1 MNIKFKHICGMLVAA
16 ATLTSCYEDKG
27 NYDYTEVETITGTGF
42 PEKMSVVQKA
52 DYIELSPSFSSDL
65 NGSIDNN
72 PNYEYSCL
80 LWKSGGTFPDTKTR
94 QKEIDTDHAKDVK
107 FFADLTEGRY
117 VIQYM
122 VTNKQTGVTTNFKV
136 PVQVTS
142 ATYEGWMVLC
152 DDKDGYARM
161 DMVSVLSDTRR
172 AAIHDILG
180 TKIPKL
186 KGARTLM
193 MNARPS
199 NYASGDDMWFCTDEG
214 SWSLNQT
221 TLKAQY
227 DMTVSEFMVTP
238 KDEKVIATDG
248 QYQGYR
254 LCVTDKGNLYA
265 KSNNYGA
272 VFEDPINT
280 LTSGG
285 ELEFHA
291 APFFG
296 VFMGRSGYDTYYNQ
310 KAIVYD
316 KDHKQFLTFDGSYYG
331 DHTLCSKMDDPE
343 NKLFSYQTGKD
354 MIAMVNTTFSGTTV
368 YSVMQDDAKNRYVY
382 GINMTGGQISQSLY
396 EPMTA
401 AGFGNAT
408 SFAFHSQYPY
418 MFYND
423 GDKVYT
429 YHLMNH
435 TANVGITLPG
445 EEVTMV
451 KFNLFYNAPNANT
464 FNKTDEFMA
473 QQYLLIVGSYKKD
486 STDGNGG
493 VLRFYKFNQENGSL
507 TLVNQYDGFGK
518 IKDVMYRER

>member
-1 MNIKFKHICGMLVAA
+1 MNIRYICSMMLAA

-27 NYDYTEVETITGTGF
+27 NYDYTEVETITGTGL
-42 PEKMSVVQKA
+42 PESMSVVQKA
-52 DYIELSPSFSSDL
+52 DYIELSPSFNSDL
-65 NGSIDNN
+65 NGNIDNN
-72 PNYEYSCL
+72 PNYEYSCV
-80 LWKSGGTFPDTKTR
+80 LWKSGGTFPDTQTR
-94 QKEIDTDHAKDVK
+94 QKEIDNDHAKDVK
-107 FFADLTEGRY
+107 YFADLSEGNY

-142 ATYEGWMVLC
+142 STYEGWMVLC

-172 AAIHDILG
+172 EVIHDILG
-180 TKIPKL
+180 TKAPKL
-186 KGARTLM
+186 KGARSMM
-193 MNARPS
+193 MNARPR
-199 NYASGDDMWFCTDEG
+199 NYASGDDLWFCTDDG
-214 SWSLNQT
+214 SWSLNQS
-221 TLKAQY
+221 TLQALY

-238 KDEKVIATDG
+238 QDEKVVATDG
-248 QYQGYR
+248 LYMGYR

-265 KSNNYGA
+265 KSNSSGA

-280 LTSGG
+280 FSTNGTLD
-285 ELEFHA
+285 FHA
-291 APFFG
+291 APFIG
-296 VFMGRSGYDTYYNQ
+296 VFVGRSGYDYYYNQ
-310 KAIVYD
+310 NVLFYD
-316 KDHKQFLTFDGSYYG
+316 IDHKQFLSWDGSYYG
-331 DHTLCSKMDDPE
+331 NHNVCSKMDDPE

-354 MIAMVNTTFSGTTV
+354 LIAMVNTAFSGSTT

-382 GINMTGGQISQSLY
+382 GINVTGGQITQSLY
-396 EPMTA
+396 EPVTA
-401 AGFGNAT
+401 PGFSNAT

-435 TANVGITLPG
+435 TSNVGITLPG

-451 KFNLFYNAPNANT
+451 KFNLFLHAPNAST

-473 QQYLLIVGSYKKD
+473 QQYQLIVGSYKKD
-486 STDGNGG
+486 NTDGDSG
-493 VLRFYKFNQENGSL
+493 VLRFYKFDQETGSL
-507 TLVNQYDGFGK
+507 TLVNQYEGFAK